1 VAWRHFF
8 EGGGAP
14 VSFYNGGRVLQ
25 HRGVEG
31 GEGGQSIEEEEGC
44 RVGSPEED
52 GMAGVAALRPN
63 SVEGRGSRCS
73 NTIWTESRC

>member
-1 VAWRHFF
+1 VWWHFF

-14 VSFYNGGRVLQ
+14 VSFDDGGRVLQ
-25 HRGVEG
+25 HKGVEG

-52 GMAGVAALRPN
+52 GTAEVAALQPN
-63 SVEGRGSRCS
+63 FGEGRGFRCS
-73 NTIWTESRC
+73 STVWMESRC